1 LTKYTKEQKSKRLKE
16 VRERRTEAHERARK
30 ILEEMGFSI
39 EKDIGPISNKPWDF
53 IAKKHGLT
61 YYIDAKSPYTAK
73 GQFKISLREMIGMLK
88 LRRDGV
94 PTYLFILPD
103 GKNILFTAT

>member
-1 LTKYTKEQKSKRLKE
+1 MAKKQKSKILKE
-16 VRERRTEAHERARK
+16 VRDRRTEVHERARK
-30 ILEEMGFSI
+30 LLEEMGFTI
-39 EKDIGPISNKPWDF
+39 EKDIGSVSNKPWDF

-61 YYIDAKSPYTAK
+61 FYVDAKNPFKAK
-73 GQFKISLREMIGMLK
+73 GKFTISVSEMQGMLK
-88 LRRDGV
+88 LRADGV